1 MGRTEE
7 MTRDKQARLDYW
19 KDWRDRNE
27 SALGDQAD
35 KMDEREALYRG
46 EVREITPLT
55 AKDRRKDGRFRVTT
69 HLRNIIAENIES
81 EVSSTIPQ
89 PKVTARRQSD
99 EWRAKILED
108 MLRNE
113 LDRLPM
119 ETINDMMERTIPI
132 QGGAYWLVEWD
143 NAQKTHSTVGD
154 VTVRMLHPKQ
164 VIPQDGV
171 FTSVEDMDA
180 VVLKLPQTRAYIKRV
195 YGKDVEA
202 EEEPEAR
209 TLDADADTAEDMVTQ
224 YVAYY
229 RNDNGGIGKFSW
241 VNDTILEDM
250 EDFEARRL
258 RRCQSCGEIIT
269 DPEQKTCPTCGA
281 AQIKEGEETEE
292 DVFSAIQT
300 GNGTQIPGAAAGMD
314 EMGLPVM
321 QPTKLPYY
329 KPDVFP
335 LFLQKNVS
343 VFGKLLGDSDADKIA
358 DQQNT
363 VNRMETKIID
373 RFIKAGTRIT
383 LPDRADFRTDPED
396 GEKWLI
402 GNAADAQMIGVYQFS
417 GDLSQEMQYL
427 AQVYEEARQA
437 LGITDSFQGRNDKTA
452 QSGVAKQFAAA
463 QSAGRLESKR
473 VMKEA
478 AYAELFKR
486 IVMLKV
492 AYADEPRGIVAT
504 DDRGQAKYEE
514 FNRYDFYEQDERGEW
529 YCILEDD
536 RFLYSCDTSTPLAN
550 NREQMWQDA
559 TQMFQMGAF
568 GQPGSLDALLL
579 FWTKLELLHYPGA
592 GDTKEYLEKM
602 YQAQQQQM
610 MAQQQAQEQQAQMQA
625 QMQQAQ
631 MEQQAQQAALERAR
645 FDAERQDKQQARRD
659 QEYQVRRD
667 VDMQARNDAR
677 AAVERMMAQR
687 QAGPVS

>member
-1 MGRTEE
+1 M
-7 MTRDKQARLDYW
+7 RDKRAKLDYW
-19 KDWRDRNE
+19 RDWAGRNE
-27 SALGDQAD
+27 AALGELPR

-46 EVREITPLT
+46 ETREIAPLT
-55 AKDRRKDGRFRVTT
+55 PRDRNRDGRLRTT
-69 HLRNIIAENIES
+69 VHLRNIIAENIES

-119 ETINDMMERTIPI
+119 ETLNDMMERTVPI

-143 NAQKTHSTVGD
+143 NSRRTASAVGD
-154 VTVRMLHPKQ
+154 VSIRMLHPKQ

-171 FTSVEDMDA
+171 FTGVEDMDA
-180 VVLKLPQTRAYIKRV
+180 VVLKLPQTRNGIKRM
-195 YGKDVEA
+195 YGVDVDEG
-202 EEEPEAR
+202 ESDPDAR

-229 RNDNGGIGKFSW
+229 RNERGGIGKFSW
-241 VNDTILEDM
+241 VNETVLEDM

-258 RRCQSCGEIIT
+258 RRCRSCGEIIA
-269 DPEQKTCPTCGA
+269 DPEEKTCPVCGA
-281 AQIKEGEETEE
+281 AQISEGEEETE
-292 DVFSAIQT
+292 DVFTPIKT
-300 GNGTQIPGAAAGMD
+300 GNGTEIPGAAASLD

-321 QPTKLPYY
+321 QPTVLPYY

-343 VFGKLLGDSDADKIA
+343 VFGRLLGDSDVDKIA

-373 RFIKAGTRIT
+373 RFVKAGTRIT
-383 LPDRADFRTDPED
+383 LPDRADFRVDPED
-396 GEKWLI
+396 GEKWYI
-402 GNAADAQMIGVYQFS
+402 GNAADASMIGVYQFS
-417 GDLSQEMQYL
+417 GDLSQELAYL

-437 LGITDSFQGRNDKTA
+437 LGITDSFQGRKDTTA
-452 QSGVAKQFAAA
+452 QSGVAKQFSAA

-473 VMKEA
+473 IMKEA

-486 IVMLKV
+486 IVQLKV
-492 AYADEPRGIVAT
+492 AYADEPRPIVAT
-504 DDRGQAKYEE
+504 DDRGGARYEE
-514 FNRYDFYEQDERGEW
+514 FNRYDFYEQDENGEW
-529 YCILEDD
+529 RCILEDD

-559 TQMFQMGAF
+559 VRMFTAGAF
-568 GQPGSLDALLL
+568 GPPQSTEALLL
-579 FWTKLELLHYPGA
+579 FWTKLELLRYPGA
-592 GDTKEYLEKM
+592 GDTKEYLEKLREE
-602 YQAQQQQM
+602 QTKAQPPT
-610 MAQQQAQEQQAQMQA
+610 ADGD
-625 QMQQAQ
+625 
-631 MEQQAQQAALERAR
+631 R
-645 FDAERQDKQQARRD
+645 
-659 QEYQVRRD
+659 
-667 VDMQARNDAR
+667 
-677 AAVERMMAQR
+677 
-687 QAGPVS
+687 

>member
-1 MGRTEE
+1 
-7 MTRDKQARLDYW
+7 MTRDKQAKLDYW
-19 KDWRDRNE
+19 KDWLGRNE
-27 SALGDQAD
+27 AALGDQAD
-35 KMDEREALYRG
+35 RMDEREALYRG
-46 EVREITPLT
+46 EVRSIEPLT
-55 AKDRRKDGRFRVTT
+55 AKDRKKNGQRKKTA

-99 EWRAKILED
+99 EWRAKLLED

-119 ETINDMMERTIPI
+119 ETLNDLMERTVPI

-143 NAQKTHSTVGD
+143 NSKRTTSTVGD
-154 VTVRMLHPKQ
+154 VTVSMLHPKQ
-164 VIPQDGV
+164 VVPQDGV
-171 FTSVEDMDA
+171 FGSIEDMDA
-180 VVLKLPQTRAYIKRV
+180 VVIKLPQTRAYIKRA
-195 YGKDVEA
+195 YGKDLDEDS

-209 TLDADADTAEDMVTQ
+209 TLDADADSAEDMVTQ

-229 RNDNGGIGKFSW
+229 RNDSGGIGKFSW
-241 VNDTILEDM
+241 VNDVILEDM

-269 DPEQKTCPTCGA
+269 DPEERRCPTCGA
-281 AQIKEGEETEE
+281 ETIREGEEDTE
-292 DVFSAIQT
+292 DVFTSIQT
-300 GNGTQIPGAAAGMD
+300 GNGTQIPGAAAGVD

-343 VFGKLLGDSDADKIA
+343 VFGRLLGDSDVDKIA

-363 VNRMETKIID
+363 INRLETKIID

-383 LPDRADFRTDPED
+383 LPDRPDVRLDPED
-396 GEKWLI
+396 SEKILLKDPSE
-402 GNAADAQMIGVYQFS
+402 ASMIGVYQFS
-417 GDLSQEMQYL
+417 GDLSQEMQYM
-427 AQVYEEARQA
+427 QGVYEESRQA
-437 LGITDSFQGRNDKTA
+437 LGITNSYQGRDDDTA
-452 QSGVAKQFAAA
+452 ESGVAKQFAAA

-492 AYADEPRGIVAT
+492 AYADEPRPIVAE
-504 DDRGQAKYEE
+504 DNRGQAKYEE
-514 FNRYDFYEQDERGEW
+514 FNRYDFYERDEKGQW
-529 YCILEDD
+529 YCILSDE
-536 RFLYSCDTSTPLAN
+536 RFLFSCDSNTPLAK
-550 NREQMWQDA
+550 NRPQMWQEITA
-559 TQMFQMGAF
+559 MYQMGAF
-568 GQPGSLDALLL
+568 GDPADPSSALLL
-579 FWTKLELLHYPGA
+579 WQELERLHYPNA
-592 GDTKEYLEKM
+592 SDIREALELKL
-602 YQAQQQQM
+602 QQQQQM
-610 MAQQQAQEQQAQMQA
+610 AMQQQQQAQQMQQQQMAMQA
-625 QMQQAQ
+625 Q
-631 MEQQAQQAALERAR
+631 QQAQQAALEQAR
-645 FDAERQDKQQARRD
+645 FQAERQDKQQARRD
-659 QEYQVRRD
+659 QEDQVRRD

-677 AAVERMMAQR
+677 AAVERMRAQR

>member
-1 MGRTEE
+1 MNKQ
-7 MTRDKQARLDYW
+7 DKLDYW
-19 KDWRDRNE
+19 QAWRDRNE
-27 SALGDQAD
+27 AALGDAAEI
-35 KMDEREALYRG
+35 MDQREALYRG
-46 EVREITPLT
+46 EVREISPLT
-55 AKDRRKDGRFRVTT
+55 ERDKKRSGQWRKSA

-119 ETINDMMERTIPI
+119 ETLNDMMERTVPI

-143 NAQKTHSTVGD
+143 NSRRTHSTVGD
-154 VTVRMLHPKQ
+154 VTVSMLHPKQ

-180 VVLKLPQTRAYIKRV
+180 VVVKLPQTRASIKRI
-195 YGKDVEA
+195 YGKDVDEG
-202 EEEPEAR
+202 EEEPAAR
-209 TLDADADTAEDMVTQ
+209 TLDSDADTAEDMVTQ

-241 VNDTILEDM
+241 VNDTVLEDM

-258 RRCQSCGEIIT
+258 RRCEQCGEIIT
-269 DPEQKTCPTCGA
+269 DPEEKRCPVCGA
-281 AQIKEGEETEE
+281 ETIREGEEEAE
-292 DVFSAIQT
+292 DVFTAIKT
-300 GNGTQIPGAAAGMD
+300 GNGTEIPGAAAELD
-314 EMGLPVM
+314 EAGLPLM
-321 QPTKLPYY
+321 KPTVLPYY

-343 VFGKLLGDSDADKIA
+343 VFGRLLGDSDVDKIA

-383 LPDRADFRTDPED
+383 LPDRADFRVDPED
-396 GEKWLI
+396 GEKWYV
-402 GNAADAQMIGVYQFS
+402 GNAADLSMIGVYQFS

-437 LGITDSFQGRNDKTA
+437 LGITDSFQGRNDRTA

-492 AYADEPRGIVAT
+492 AYADEPRSVVAT
-504 DDRGQAKYEE
+504 DDRGSARYEE
-514 FNRYDFYEQDERGEW
+514 FNRYDFYEQDEKGRW
-529 YCILEDD
+529 HCILDDD

-559 TQMFQMGAF
+559 SNMFQMGAF
-568 GQPGSLDALLL
+568 GQPGTPDALLL
-579 FWTKLELLHYPGA
+579 YWTKLELLHYPGA
-592 GDTKEYLEKM
+592 SDTKEYLEK
-602 YQAQQQQM
+602 QQEKQQRQLVE
-610 MAQQQAQEQQAQMQA
+610 QQQAQQAMQMQQMQMQQGQAQAQIEQQAMA
-625 QMQQAQ
+625 
-631 MEQQAQQAALERAR
+631 AALERAR
-645 FDAERQDKQQARRD
+645 FDAERADRRQARRD
-659 QEYQVRRD
+659 QENQIIREAQDR
-667 VDMQARNDAR
+667 AREDAR
-677 AAVERMMAQR
+677 ADVMARR
-687 QAGPVS
+687 QGPPVM

>member
-1 MGRTEE
+1 

-27 SALGDQAD
+27 SAYTEESER
-35 KMDEREALYRG
+35 MDGREALYRG

-55 AKDRRKDGRFRVTT
+55 AKDRRKDGQFRKTT

-258 RRCQSCGEIIT
+258 RRCQACGEIIT

-343 VFGKLLGDSDADKIA
+343 VFGRLLGDSDADKIA

-463 QSAGRLESKR
+463 QSAGSLESKR

-631 MEQQAQQAALERAR
+631 MEQQEQQAALERAR

-659 QEYQVRRD
+659 QEDQVRRD